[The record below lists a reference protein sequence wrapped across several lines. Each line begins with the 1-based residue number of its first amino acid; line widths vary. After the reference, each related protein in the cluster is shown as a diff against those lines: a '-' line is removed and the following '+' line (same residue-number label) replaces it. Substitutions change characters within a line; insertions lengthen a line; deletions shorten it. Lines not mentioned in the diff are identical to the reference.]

1 MKKNNLVKSLVIGT
15 ISTVLLFTTVYAST
29 AGSSDDPI
37 VTKSYVDQQVT
48 SIMNIISNNA
58 NSNNSNSSNN
68 SNNTTTIA
76 DLTDAQKKEIIE
88 NVTSQVLTLTNTTS
102 YVPVELKKGQ
112 VLLGEEGTEIILRS
126 GSCNAYV
133 TSSNG
138 VVNATNGTELFNN
151 NKVEKNNILIIP
163 RADGRGVK
171 ATSDGTWF
179 IVKGSY
185 TIS

>member
-1 MKKNNLVKSLVIGT
+1 MKKNNLIKSIVIGT

-37 VTKSYVDQQVT
+37 VTKSYVDQQVA
-48 SIMNIISNNA
+48 SIMNIISNNT
-58 NSNNSNSSNN
+58 NSNNSNN
-68 SNNTTTIA
+68 SNNTTTVT
-76 DLTDAQKKEIIE
+76 DLTDEQKKEIIE
-88 NVTSQVLTLTNTTS
+88 NVTSQVLTLTTTTS
-102 YVPVELKKGQ
+102 YVPVELKSGQ
-112 VLLGEEGTEIILRS
+112 VLLGGEGTEIILRS

-133 TSSNG
+133 TTSNG

-185 TIS
+185 TIN